1 MFTKKKPYKSEIESD
16 MCVIGFQNHI
26 IGIIKKLLQKN
37 IKNIQTSHRKL
48 PYKCNQYQKIGYAL
62 YFRYILITYKYY
74 AKYKKCK
81 NSPLDI
87 SSSRDSA
94 ITPFFVS
101 RLRSIILYGFRLC
114 ISRTVTKSSLLQLS
128 IVSALVKLGRKFEL
142 EERKKKSE
150 FF

>member
-1 MFTKKKPYKSEIESD
+1 MRFILGSSLKNTMPNSRKS
-16 MCVIGFQNHI
+16 
-26 IGIIKKLLQKN
+26 
-37 IKNIQTSHRKL
+37 
-48 PYKCNQYQKIGYAL
+48 
-62 YFRYILITYKYY
+62 
-74 AKYKKCK
+74 K

-142 EERKKKSE
+142 EKQCTQFLKIIIYLYISQSLANFSE
-150 FF
+150 FTSPKSIFFKPINQVRFYPTISQHGEGMVQTY

>member
-1 MFTKKKPYKSEIESD
+1 MSHKKT
-16 MCVIGFQNHI
+16 
-26 IGIIKKLLQKN
+26 

-48 PYKCNQYQKIGYAL
+48 HYLTNVINTKKL
-62 YFRYILITYKYY
+62 VMRFILGSSLKNTMPNSRKS
-74 AKYKKCK
+74 K

-142 EERKKKSE
+142 EERKKNQIFLVCVKLHTFKVQYYCCPWLLFASFE
-150 FF
+150 